1 MPSPSDPPPAGEV
14 LYAARTDVTVEPQGE
29 KLVVHDPRKQS
40 YTQLG
45 VAEYV
50 VFRCFD
56 GRSTTQDIADRLKR
70 ERDVVVTSAQVAR
83 LRDRLHEK
91 QLVLAPGEVVKSED
105 AKVADGGGVLAR
117 LVMIQLPLAWNPDV
131 FLTRAYHRIK
141 HVVFRPAFFAV
152 LVVLVALAAAVWI
165 QSVESIRLQATRLDV
180 KRSLLLYYVCV
191 SATFFLHEC
200 AHGVVCKGFGGR
212 VPKIGTFLYF
222 FILVYYTDVSAS
234 WMFPSKLRRLLVLF
248 AGAISNVALCAV
260 STLLWRVTI
269 QGSPFNQV
277 CFALMTINALAASFT
292 LFPLLRGDGYYI
304 LSTAV
309 DIPNLR
315 QNAQRYVGALLR
327 RAFVDRRTELPRATD
342 REALVYL
349 CYAPLQ
355 LLFFAGFFGYVVV
368 RAGGWLVDE
377 LGFLGFWIIVLVLL
391 DRIGRPLLRLVPG
404 ALGLAADALRLG
416 LDQGP
421 YELFLLLARPLRDA
435 ARWIARMWKPVLLC
449 AAPLV
454 LLAAVPYRLHISAPF
469 EVISSGPV
477 TVRTR
482 TSGIVER
489 YLVSTGASVR
499 AGQVVAEL
507 VGDELAL
514 RRDIARAELAEARAR
529 LAELEAGYRGEEK
542 ARARIA
548 LEMHRQATALA
559 AAQLDRAKSLHEQGL
574 TSRRDLDAAAAA
586 HLSAVAREGQARAE
600 LELATAGYRQEE
612 RDRQRA
618 RVRRAEQELAAVE
631 QELEWTKVRAPRDG
645 RVVTPPYELA
655 QRLGAHVAPG
665 DGLVEIVAPAHLA
678 ARLAVPE
685 RFASDVAVAMPVT
698 LRFWKAPDVAYEAR
712 LDAIEPAVTPR
723 EDQPAGSLG
732 VLSSLARLGEP
743 MPLGTAGIAKIDAG
757 EQSILGLLL
766 RRADRAARVTFWSW
780 W

>member
-1 MPSPSDPPPAGEV
+1 MASPSDAPPAGEV
-14 LYAARTDVTVEPQGE
+14 LFAARTDVTVEPQGE

-50 VFRCFD
+50 VFRYFD

-70 ERDVVVTSAQVAR
+70 ERDVVVSSAQVAR

-105 AKVADGGGVLAR
+105 AQVADGGGVLAR

-141 HVVFRPAFFAV
+141 HVVFRPAFFVA
-152 LVVLVALAAAVWI
+152 LAVLVALAAAVWI
-165 QSVESIRLQATRLDV
+165 QSIDQIRLQATRLDV
-180 KRSLLLYYVCV
+180 KRSLVLYYVCV

-222 FILVYYTDVSAS
+222 FIVVYYTDVSAS

-260 STLLWRVTI
+260 ATLLWRITI

-309 DIPNLR
+309 DVPNLR
-315 QNAQRYVGALLR
+315 QNARRYVGALLR
-327 RAFVDRRTELPRATD
+327 RAFVDRTTELPKATD

-355 LLFFAGFFGYVVV
+355 LLFFAGFFGYVVA

-377 LGFLGFWIIVLVLL
+377 LGFLGFWIIVLVLV
-391 DRIGRPLLRLVPG
+391 DRVGRPLLRLVPG

-421 YELFLLLARPLRDA
+421 YELFLLLTRPLRDA
-435 ARWIARMWKPVLLC
+435 ARWSARMWKPGLLL
-449 AAPLV
+449 AAPIV
-454 LLAAVPYRLHISAPF
+454 LLAAIPYRLNISAPF

-489 YLVSTGASVR
+489 FVVSTGAPVR
-499 AGQVVAEL
+499 AGDVVAEL
-507 VGDELAL
+507 MDDELAL
-514 RRDIARAELAEARAR
+514 RREVARAELAEARAR
-529 LAELEAGYRGEEK
+529 LAELEAGSRGEEK
-542 ARARIA
+542 ARARIE
-548 LEMHRQATALA
+548 LEMHRHATALA
-559 AAQLDRAKSLHEQGL
+559 AAQLERARSLHDQGL
-574 TSRRDLDAAAAA
+574 TSRRDLDAAVAA
-586 HLSAVAREGQARAE
+586 HLSAAAREGQARAA
-600 LELATAGYRQEE
+600 LELVAAGYRQEE

-618 RVRRAEQELAAVE
+618 RVRRAEQELAAIE
-631 QELEWTKVRAPRDG
+631 QALAWTKVRAPLDG
-645 RVVTPPYELA
+645 RVVTPAHELA
-655 QRLGAHVAPG
+655 QRIGAHVAPG
-665 DGLVEIVAPAHLA
+665 DGLAEIVAPARLA
-678 ARLAVPE
+678 ARLVVPE

-698 LRFWKAPDVAYEAR
+698 LRFWKDPDVAYAAR
-712 LDAIEPAVTPR
+712 LDAIEPAVTVRPG
-723 EDQPAGSLG
+723 QPAGALG
-732 VLSSLARLGEP
+732 MLTSLAHVDAP

-757 EQSILGLLL
+757 SQSILGLLW
-766 RRADRAARVTFWSW
+766 RRADRAAGVTFWSW